1 MAKSCLTGFVTPWT
15 AALQAPLSMG
25 FPSQGYW
32 NGLPFHSPGDLLG
45 SGIKP
50 MSPPLADGFFTTEPP
65 GKTTRLKNASVTF
78 TKDATLWSQD
88 LLSSAN
94 NTKENLQGITLQYT
108 ALSPTGSGP

>member
-1 MAKSCLTGFVTPWT
+1 
-15 AALQAPLSMG
+15 MG